1 MCCGSRCNPIDG
13 RRGPMPN
20 HRLIVQG
27 CVMRRRRLEIYRR
40 AGFLANTGKLD
51 SWKGVKK
58 KLAKEGCERPFGLLA
73 SNRIRSALDVQC
85 SKSRQPSESAGIGG
99 SALLFPP

>member
-1 MCCGSRCNPIDG
+1 MCRGLRCNPNRWPPRPDAEPPIV
-13 RRGPMPN
+13 
-20 HRLIVQG
+20 VQG

-40 AGFLANTGKLD
+40 AVFLANTGKFD
-51 SWKGVKK
+51 SWKEIQKE
-58 KLAKEGCERPFGLLA
+58 LAKEGCERTFGLLA

-99 SALLFPP
+99 SA

>member
-1 MCCGSRCNPIDG
+1 MRRGSRRNSIDG
-13 RRGPMPN
+13 RHGTMPN
-20 HRLIVQG
+20 HRLSVQG

-40 AGFLANTGKLD
+40 AVFLANTGKFD
-51 SWKGVKK
+51 SWKEIQKE
-58 KLAKEGCERPFGLLA
+58 LAKEGCERTFGLLA

-99 SALLFPP
+99 SA

>member
-1 MCCGSRCNPIDG
+1 MCCGSRCDPIDA

-40 AGFLANTGKLD
+40 AIYLANTGKFD
-51 SWKGVKK
+51 SWKEIQEE
-58 KLAKEGCERPFGLLA
+58 LAKEGCERTSGLLA
-73 SNRIRSALDVQC
+73 SNRIRSVLDVQC
-85 SKSRQPSESAGIGG
+85 SKSRQTNAPAE
-99 SALLFPP
+99 PW